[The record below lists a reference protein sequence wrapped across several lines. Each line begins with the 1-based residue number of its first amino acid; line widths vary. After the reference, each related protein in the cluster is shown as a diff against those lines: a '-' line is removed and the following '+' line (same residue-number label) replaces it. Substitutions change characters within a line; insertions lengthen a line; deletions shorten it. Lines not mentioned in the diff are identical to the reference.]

1 MEILRIGKYAIKISL
16 SGKEAKEYKIVDSD
30 KYDDNEIKEAFARLL
45 SNATE
50 RTDFT
55 YTGRKIFTEIYP
67 CKDGGCEVFISTT
80 GYDSKQTTREQG
92 KSKIKSS
99 IHTSIYEFNSL
110 KNLLKVCFRL
120 NEIKFKE
127 KSSVYYDF
135 DKEKYYLILENT
147 FSKELKFAFL
157 VEYARIIK
165 GATVLYITEHFKCI
179 SKGNAVKQFA
189 LLSN

>member
-67 CKDGGCEVFISTT
+67 
-80 GYDSKQTTREQG
+80 
-92 KSKIKSS
+92 
-99 IHTSIYEFNSL
+99 
-110 KNLLKVCFRL
+110 
-120 NEIKFKE
+120 
-127 KSSVYYDF
+127 
-135 DKEKYYLILENT
+135 
-147 FSKELKFAFL
+147 
-157 VEYARIIK
+157 
-165 GATVLYITEHFKCI
+165 
-179 SKGNAVKQFA
+179 
-189 LLSN
+189 